1 MAAFPSFPSGD
12 DRPEPAWPRY
22 AIYYAPEPGSPLAEF
37 GAGWLGR
44 DCATGEGRPMPAVP
58 GVPEDRFAAI
68 TRSARDYGFH
78 ATLKAPFH
86 LKNERSLA
94 ELEAAAQDFAAARAP
109 IVVRLGL
116 RSLGGFLAL
125 MTTPPDSRVTTLAAD
140 VVRDL
145 DGFRALPSD
154 AELAR
159 RREADLSAQQEALL
173 QRWGY
178 PYVMGEFRFH
188 MTLSSR
194 LPDGPE
200 REAIVAALEPR
211 AAAVTRDPVAI
222 DAIAL
227 FVQERKGGAFVMVR
241 RFPFTA

>member
-1 MAAFPSFPSGD
+1 MAQFPAFPENEAQ
-12 DRPEPAWPRY
+12 PEPAWPRY
-22 AIYYAPEPGSPLAEF
+22 AVYFAPPPGSALAEF
-37 GAGWLGR
+37 GATWLGR
-44 DCATGEGRPMPAVP
+44 DCATGDERTQPAVS
-58 GVPEDRFAAI
+58 GIAAERLTAI
-68 TRSARDYGFH
+68 TKSARGYGFH

-86 LKNERSLA
+86 LKPDRTLA
-94 ELEAAAQDFAAARAP
+94 ELEAAAAAFAATRSP
-109 IVVRLGL
+109 FPVRLGL

-125 MTTPPDSRVTTLAAD
+125 MLTPPDHRVTALAAD
-140 VVRDL
+140 AVRDL

-159 RREADLSAQQEALL
+159 RREADLSPQQEELL

-188 MTLSSR
+188 MTLTSR

-200 REAIVAALEPR
+200 RDAIVAALEP
-211 AAAVTRDPVAI
+211 AAAPVVAEPVSI

-227 FVQERKGGAFVMVR
+227 FRQERPGGPFLMVR
-241 RFPFTA
+241 RFPFGG

>member
-1 MAAFPSFPSGD
+1 MAEFPAFPENEAQ
-12 DRPEPAWPRY
+12 PEPAWPRY
-22 AIYYAPEPGSPLAEF
+22 AVYYAPEPGSPLAEL

-44 DCATGEGRPMPAVP
+44 DCATGRERPLPEVP
-58 GVPEDRFAAI
+58 GIAAERFAAI
-68 TRSARDYGFH
+68 TDSARGYGFH

-86 LKNERSLA
+86 LKPGRGLA
-94 ELEAAAQDFAAARAP
+94 ELEAAAAAFAEKRTPVA
-109 IVVRLGL
+109 VRLGL

-125 MTTPPDSRVTTLAAD
+125 MMTPPDHRVLALAAD
-140 VVRDL
+140 VVQEL

-159 RREADLSAQQEALL
+159 RRESRLSGPQEALL

-178 PYVMGEFRFH
+178 PYVMGEFQFH
-188 MTLSSR
+188 MTLSCR

-200 REAIVAALEPR
+200 RAAIVTALEPR
-211 AAAVTRDPVAI
+211 VAPVVAAPVAI

-227 FVQERKGGAFVMVR
+227 FVQDHKAGPFTMVR
-241 RFPFTA
+241 RFTFGS

>member
-1 MAAFPSFPSGD
+1 MAEFPAFPENQAA
-12 DRPEPAWPRY
+12 PEPTWPRY

-37 GAGWLGR
+37 GADWLGR
-44 DCATGEGRPMPAVP
+44 DCATGAERPQPAVP
-58 GVPEDRFAAI
+58 GLSPERVAAI
-68 TRSARDYGFH
+68 TDSARGYGFH
-78 ATLKAPFH
+78 ATLKPPFH
-86 LKNERSLA
+86 LKPERSLA
-94 ELEAAAQDFAAARAP
+94 ALEEAAAAFAAARAP
-109 IVVRLGL
+109 IPVQLGL

-125 MTTPPDSRVTTLAAD
+125 MMTPPDHRVSALAAD
-140 VVRDL
+140 VVQEL
-145 DGFRALPSD
+145 DGFRALPND
-154 AELAR
+154 QELAR
-159 RREADLSAQQEALL
+159 RRKAGLSAQQESLL

-211 AAAVTRDPVAI
+211 AAPVTPGPTAI

-227 FVQERKGGAFVMVR
+227 FVQERRSGPFTMVR
-241 RFPFTA
+241 RFPFGG

>member
-1 MAAFPSFPSGD
+1 MAEFPAFPD
-12 DRPEPAWPRY
+12 NEAAPEPAWPRY
-22 AIYYAPEPGSPLAEF
+22 AIYFAPAPGSPLAEF
-37 GAGWLGR
+37 GADWLGR
-44 DCATGEGRPMPAVP
+44 DCATGVERPQPAVP
-58 GVPEDRFAAI
+58 GVSPDRLAAI
-68 TRSARDYGFH
+68 TDSARNYGFH
-78 ATLKAPFH
+78 ATLKPPFH
-86 LKNERSLA
+86 LKPERSLA
-94 ELEAAAQDFAAARAP
+94 GLEAAASAFAASRTP
-109 IVVRLGL
+109 LQVQLGL

-125 MTTPPDSRVTTLAAD
+125 MMTPPDHRVSALAAD
-140 VVRDL
+140 VVQDL

-159 RREADLSAQQEALL
+159 RRESGLSAQQEALL

-200 REAIVAALEPR
+200 RAAVVAALEPR
-211 AAAVTRDPVAI
+211 AAPVTTTPTSI

-227 FVQERKGGAFVMVR
+227 FVQERKGSPFTMLQ
-241 RFPFTA
+241 RFPFGR

>member
-1 MAAFPSFPSGD
+1 MYHGG
-12 DRPEPAWPRY
+12 RW
-22 AIYYAPEPGSPLAEF
+22 AIYFAPAAGTALHDFGSR
-37 GAGWLGR
+37 WLGR
-44 DCATGEGRPMPAVP
+44 DAASGATVPQPAVP
-58 GVPEDRFAAI
+58 GLDPGRLAALTED
-68 TRSARDYGFH
+68 ARRYGFH

-140 VVRDL
+140 VVREL

-178 PYVMGEFRFH
+178 PFVMGEFRFH

>member
-1 MAAFPSFPSGD
+1 MAQFPAFPGD
-12 DRPEPAWPRY
+12 EPAAEPAWPRY
-22 AIYYAPEPGSPLAEF
+22 AIYFAPQPGSPLAEF
-37 GAGWLGR
+37 GADWLGR
-44 DCATGEGRPMPAVP
+44 DCATGADRPLPTVP
-58 GVPEDRFAAI
+58 GISTERLAAI
-68 TRSARDYGFH
+68 TESARNYGFH
-78 ATLKAPFH
+78 ATLKPPFH
-86 LKNERSLA
+86 LKAEHSLA
-94 ELEAAAQDFAAARAP
+94 ELDAAAAGFAAAREP
-109 IVVRLGL
+109 IDVTLKL

-125 MTTPPDSRVTTLAAD
+125 MMSPPDHRVSALAAD
-140 VVRDL
+140 VVQAF

-159 RREADLSAQQEALL
+159 RREAGLSAQQEALL

-200 REAIVAALEPR
+200 REAIVAALQPR
-211 AAAVTRDPVAI
+211 IAAVTAAPVAI

-227 FVQERKGGAFVMVR
+227 FVQERRGGPFTMAR
-241 RFPFTA
+241 RFPFGG

>member
-1 MAAFPSFPSGD
+1 MAEFPAFPD
-12 DRPEPAWPRY
+12 NEAAPEPAWPRY
-22 AIYYAPEPGSPLAEF
+22 AIYFAPAPGSPLAEF
-37 GAGWLGR
+37 GADWLGR
-44 DCATGEGRPMPAVP
+44 DCATGVERLQPAVP
-58 GVPEDRFAAI
+58 GVSPDRLAAI
-68 TRSARDYGFH
+68 TDSARNYGFH
-78 ATLKAPFH
+78 ATLKPPFH
-86 LKNERSLA
+86 LKPERSLA
-94 ELEAAAQDFAAARAP
+94 GIEAAASAFAASRTP
-109 IVVRLGL
+109 LQVQLGL

-125 MTTPPDSRVTTLAAD
+125 MMTPPDHRVSALAAD
-140 VVRDL
+140 VVQDL

-159 RREADLSAQQEALL
+159 RRESGLSAQQEALL

-200 REAIVAALEPR
+200 RAAVVAALEPR
-211 AAAVTRDPVAI
+211 AAPVTATPTSI

-227 FVQERKGGAFVMVR
+227 FVQERKGSPFTMLQ
-241 RFPFTA
+241 RFPFGR

>member
-1 MAAFPSFPSGD
+1 MAQFPAFPETDVPA
-12 DRPEPAWPRY
+12 EPAWPRY
-22 AIYYAPEPGSPLAEF
+22 ALYYAPEPGSPLAEL
-37 GAGWLGR
+37 GADWLGR
-44 DCATGEGRPMPAVP
+44 DCATGGERPLPTVP
-58 GVPEDRFAAI
+58 GVSPERLAAI
-68 TRSARDYGFH
+68 TESARGYGFH

-86 LKNERSLA
+86 LKAGRDLA
-94 ELEAAAQDFAAARAP
+94 GLEAAAAGFSAARAP
-109 IVVRLGL
+109 IPVALGL

-125 MTTPPDSRVTTLAAD
+125 MMTPPDHRVLALAAD
-140 VVRDL
+140 VVQEL

-159 RREADLSAQQEALL
+159 RRESRLSAQQEALL

-178 PYVMGEFRFH
+178 PYVMGEFQFH
-188 MTLSSR
+188 MTLTCR

-211 AAAVTRDPVAI
+211 VAPVVAAPLAV

-227 FVQERKGGAFVMVR
+227 FVQECRGGPFTMVR
-241 RFPFTA
+241 RFPFAG